1 LAHESRKGEIAWLID
16 LLGVS
21 LNKLVSP
28 ESIDE
33 RLKVQ
38 KAVFLLKHLG
48 FPPFKD
54 YEFGTYL
61 RGPYSPTLAEDYY
74 KLRDVKPIP
83 IDLGEKKDL
92 LAWFIAHTTEWL
104 EVSASIISIMDR
116 YPKISDEEI
125 YKMLLISKPWVKE
138 EEFRNIIKDLKS
150 KGLR

>member
-1 LAHESRKGEIAWLID
+1 MAFVSRKEKIAWLID
-16 LLGVS
+16 LLGVP

-38 KAVFLLKHLG
+38 KAVFLLRHLG
-48 FPPFKD
+48 FAPFKD

-74 KLRDVKPIP
+74 RLEGVRPIP
-83 IDLGEKKDL
+83 VDLGEKKDL
-92 LAWFIAHTTEWL
+92 LMWFIGHPTEWL
-104 EVSASIISIMDR
+104 EVSSSIISITER
-116 YPKISDEEI
+116 YPTISDREI
-125 YKMLLISKPWVKE
+125 YETLLISKPWVKE

-150 KGLR
+150 RGLR